1 MPKWIAKFA
10 LATVLASGVLC
21 PCASAAQTDLDSS
34 TAHRHH
40 EVSHHSDADERPPG
54 CRGMQHDGYCFST
67 VAAPPEIPGTVAV
80 AVRDRESPDDGEE
93 LGIASSPRPTI
104 AKARCQCNTAAPRDS
119 TTPCRSP
126 VELGDRLIE

>member
-10 LATVLASGVLC
+10 LATVLANGVLC
-21 PCASAAQTDLDSS
+21 PCASAAQIDVDSS

-40 EVSHHSDADERPPG
+40 EVSQHSDADERPAG
-54 CRGMQHDGYCFST
+54 CRSMQYDGYCFST

-80 AVRDRESPDDGEE
+80 RERESPDDGEE

-104 AKARCQCNTAAPRDS
+104 AKARRQGDTAAPRDS
-119 TTPCRSP
+119 TTSRRSP